1 VSFAAGE
8 TSKTITVNV
17 AGDTAVEST
26 EGFTLTLSNASAGT
40 TIGTATATG
49 TILND
54 DTAPGPS
61 LSIAAANASLS
72 EGNSGSTAF
81 TFTVA
86 RSGTTA
92 GASTAAFAVTGS
104 GANAAAAADF
114 PGGVLPTG
122 TVSFAAGETS
132 KTITVNVAGDSTVE
146 SAENF
151 TVTLSNPSAGATIG
165 TAAASGTILNDDSTT
180 TGPLPTVFTS
190 ISTANGKATVSGTS
204 GAGDTIWVY
213 DGATWL
219 GAATTGTDGTWSYTA
234 NAAPGSAHNY
244 GINAMSPTGRIS
256 GGSGRGMLG
265 SSGADTLT
273 GGAGNDVIVGG
284 PGSDTL
290 TGNGGA
296 DTFAFTAAPN
306 GAVDRIAD
314 FASGTD
320 KLAFAQSAFSALA
333 PGELSTAAFVQ
344 AAAALTSEQRIIHN
358 QATGLV
364 SYDADGSGGGAAIA
378 VAQLNAGQVL
388 KAQDIK
394 VY

>member
-1 VSFAAGE
+1 M
-8 TSKTITVNV
+8 
-17 AGDTAVEST
+17 
-26 EGFTLTLSNASAGT
+26 
-40 TIGTATATG
+40 
-49 TILND
+49 
-54 DTAPGPS
+54 
-61 LSIAAANASLS
+61 
-72 EGNSGSTAF
+72 
-81 TFTVA
+81 
-86 RSGTTA
+86 
-92 GASTAAFAVTGS
+92 TGS
-104 GANAAAAADF
+104 GANPAAAADF
-114 PGGVLPTG
+114 TGGVFPTG

-151 TVTLSNPSAGATIG
+151 TVTLSNPSAGTAIG
-165 TAAASGTILNDDSTT
+165 TAAATGTILNDDSTT
-180 TGPLPTVFTS
+180 TPTGPLPTVFTS

-204 GAGDTIWVY
+204 GAGDKIWIY

-219 GAATTGTDGTWSYTA
+219 GAATTGTDGTWSFTA
-234 NAAPGSAHNY
+234 NAAPGVAHNY
-244 GINAMSPTGRIS
+244 GINAVNPTGKMS
-256 GGSGRGMLG
+256 AGTGRGLLG

-273 GGAGNDVIVGG
+273 GGAGNDVIAGG

>member
-1 VSFAAGE
+1 M
-8 TSKTITVNV
+8 T
-17 AGDTAVEST
+17 
-26 EGFTLTLSNASAGT
+26 
-40 TIGTATATG
+40 
-49 TILND
+49 
-54 DTAPGPS
+54 
-61 LSIAAANASLS
+61 
-72 EGNSGSTAF
+72 
-81 TFTVA
+81 
-86 RSGTTA
+86 
-92 GASTAAFAVTGS
+92 
-104 GANAAAAADF
+104 
-114 PGGVLPTG
+114 
-122 TVSFAAGETS
+122 
-132 KTITVNVAGDSTVE
+132 
-146 SAENF
+146 
-151 TVTLSNPSAGATIG
+151 
-165 TAAASGTILNDDSTT
+165 
-180 TGPLPTVFTS
+180 
-190 ISTANGKATVSGTS
+190 
-204 GAGDTIWVY
+204 
-213 DGATWL
+213 
-219 GAATTGTDGTWSYTA
+219 
-234 NAAPGSAHNY
+234 
-244 GINAMSPTGRIS
+244 PTGRIG
-256 GGSGRGMLG
+256 GGSGRGLLG